1 MIIYREVDIN
11 GDLVGDQ
18 NAFCNNCDIPSKFN
32 NEELQHDGW
41 YLRKYESYNEGNWP
55 CLEDSFRSDNCL
67 YCDICSIR
75 LLKCFYLMDLS
86 KTLDCAVYD
95 KEHYGIF
102 YKKQFDSCVF

>member
-11 GDLVGDQ
+11 GDLTGDQ
-18 NAFCNNCDIPSKFN
+18 NAFCNNCDISAKFN
-32 NEELQHDGW
+32 NEK
-41 YLRKYESYNEGNWP
+41 KYECYNNRNWP
-55 CLEDSFRSDNCL
+55 CLEESFRSDNCL

-95 KEHYGIF
+95 KEHYRIF